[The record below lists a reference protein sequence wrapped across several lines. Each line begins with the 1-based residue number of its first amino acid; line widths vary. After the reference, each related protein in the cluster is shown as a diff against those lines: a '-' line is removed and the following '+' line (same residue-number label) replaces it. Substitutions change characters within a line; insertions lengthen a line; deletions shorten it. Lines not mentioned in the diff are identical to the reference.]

1 MNAELNEYESAV
13 QAAKENVVIAQQ
25 RIESLNAVA
34 EQLEDQRAVAAAD
47 LTRAH
52 AALRKVQ
59 GPYRSEFQRR
69 AELAAMQ
76 TQLNAAKGVTAK

>member
-1 MNAELNEYESAV
+1 MNAELEQYESAV
-13 QAAKENVVIAQQ
+13 QTAKESVVIAQQ
-25 RIESLNAVA
+25 RVEALATVA

-69 AELAAMQ
+69 SELAAMQ
-76 TQLNAAKGVTAK
+76 AQLESARGTAK